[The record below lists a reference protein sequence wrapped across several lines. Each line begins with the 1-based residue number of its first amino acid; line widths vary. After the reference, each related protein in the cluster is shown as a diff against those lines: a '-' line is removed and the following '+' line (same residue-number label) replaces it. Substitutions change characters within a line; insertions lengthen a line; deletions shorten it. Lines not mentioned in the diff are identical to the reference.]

1 MSAYDPT
8 RREFLR
14 NTGTVFGASWLTAR
28 WPVMLAAG
36 QTAATAHAALASF
49 KNLDTPDAADL
60 LAIAAQI
67 IPSDDTP
74 GATEAGVIYFID
86 EAIGSFMSDQTEIVL
101 EGLADLNEML
111 IEQHGVARF
120 AELDNDRQIEV
131 LTAIED
137 TPFFGTV
144 RFMTLVGMFAMPSY
158 GGNRDHIGWDLLG
171 FDHKHGWQPPF
182 GYYDAEAAK
191 KESGRG

>member
-8 RREFLR
+8 RRQFLK
-14 NTGTVFGASWLTAR
+14 NTGFFGATWLASR

-49 KNLDTPDAADL
+49 KNLNASDAEDL
-60 LAIAAQI
+60 QAIAAQI

-86 EAIGSFMSDQTEIVL
+86 EAIGSFMSGQAEIVL
-101 EGLADLNEML
+101 EGLADLNEM
-111 IEQHGVARF
+111 IREQHGVNQF
-120 AELDNDRQIEV
+120 AALDDGLQIEV

-171 FDHKHGWQPPF
+171 FDPKHGWQPPF